1 MSNEVPIC
9 AQLVEGVHDVI
20 VYPSAGDKHKNRGFA
35 FVEFQTHRAA
45 SVARK
50 RLRRGKTQLWGH
62 AIAVDWAEPER
73 QVEDTVM
80 ANVRVLYV
88 RNLMLATTEDTIRT
102 AFARAVAKQDPIERV
117 KKIKDFC
124 TLADASS
131 CMLEPSTQYALQ
143 AGRAAYSRTAEGTLH
158 HSCLTLG
165 ALKST
170 RTKDAA
176 VTGDRVLVC
185 SACRVCS
192 CSQASCTS
200 RTVRTRWWR

>member
-1 MSNEVPIC
+1 MHIG

-45 SVARK
+45 SEARK

-73 QVEDTVM
+73 QVDDTVM

-88 RNLMLATTEDTIRT
+88 RNLMLATTEDTIRM
-102 AFARAVAKQDPIERV
+102 AFARAVAKPDPIERV

-124 TLADASS
+124 ARAGL
-131 CMLEPSTQYALQ
+131 CILESPVYNVRA
-143 AGRAAYSRTAEGTLH
+143 AGRPGRGRSL
-158 HSCLTLG
+158 C
-165 ALKST
+165 
-170 RTKDAA
+170 
-176 VTGDRVLVC
+176 
-185 SACRVCS
+185 
-192 CSQASCTS
+192 
-200 RTVRTRWWR
+200 

>member
-1 MSNEVPIC
+1 MWNGHCIGIRNDVHVG
-9 AQLVEGVHDVI
+9 AQLVESVHDVI

-73 QVEDTVM
+73 QVDDTVM

-102 AFARAVAKQDPIERV
+102 AFARAVAKPDPIERV

-124 TLADASS
+124 ARARSCVHACVASVQY
-131 CMLEPSTQYALQ
+131 STPYRPGSLPALGGRSGYA
-143 AGRAAYSRTAEGTLH
+143 
-158 HSCLTLG
+158 
-165 ALKST
+165 
-170 RTKDAA
+170 
-176 VTGDRVLVC
+176 
-185 SACRVCS
+185 
-192 CSQASCTS
+192 
-200 RTVRTRWWR
+200 